1 MQESKNLNIQLKD
14 NTPRPLLLFEG
25 SVGTRSGYGTHC
37 RILLK
42 SILSM
47 DKFDVKVFPTRWGN
61 TPMTGLDP
69 NIPEDKEILDLFVQ
83 GLDRQPDLHIQVS
96 IPNEFQPKG
105 KKNIGITAGTES
117 SIAPLNFLEGCNRVD
132 LVIVP
137 SQFTKDVLLQTKY
150 DKKENDRIVET
161 IQVNKPIEV
170 LFEGLDLN
178 IFHKT
183 TEISSDVNELFK
195 GIKEDFC
202 YLFTGHFLNGR
213 LGQDRK
219 DVGMLIKTFLDVF
232 KNKKKRP
239 ALILK
244 TSGAGFSITERDQIL
259 DKINQIQEM
268 IREEGFK
275 GKLPSIY
282 VLNGDL
288 SDTEMNE
295 LYNHPKVKAMVSF
308 HKGEGFGLPLLE
320 FTATGKP
327 VICSAYSG
335 PLDFL
340 NPDYSVLLPGKL
352 TKIDGSAANEWIPK
366 EGEWF
371 TVSYQYAGQVLSDV
385 FENYE
390 KYLVKSRKSTKYTK
404 ENFSI
409 EKMSSRFL
417 ELLEKE
423 LTFVNKEPSQV
434 RINLPQLKK
443 IT

>member
-1 MQESKNLNIQLKD
+1 LNIQLKD
-14 NTPRPLLLFEG
+14 NTQKALLLIECPC
-25 SVGTRSGYGTHC
+25 STRSGYGQHS
-37 RILLK
+37 RILIRSLI
-42 SILSM
+42 SVG
-47 DKFDVKVFPTRWGN
+47 KFDIKILPTRWGA

-69 NIPEDKEILDLFVQ
+69 NKPEDKEILDLFAQ
-83 GLDRQPDLHIQVS
+83 SLDRQPDIHIQVS

-105 KKNIGITAGTES
+105 KKNIGITAGTEV
-117 SIAPLNFLEGCNRVD
+117 SIAPLAFIEGCNRVD

-137 SQFTKDVLLQTKY
+137 SQFTKDVLTQTKY
-150 DKKENDRIVET
+150 DRKNDQGQIVET
-161 IQVNKPIEV
+161 ITLQKPVEV
-170 LFEGLDLN
+170 LFEGLDTN

-183 TEISSDVNELFK
+183 TEISEDIKDLLKIV
-195 GIKEDFC
+195 KEDFAF
-202 YLFTGHFLNGR
+202 LFCGHFLNGR

-219 DVGMLIKTFLDVF
+219 DVGMLIKTFIDTF

-244 TSGAGFSITERDQIL
+244 TSGAGFSITERDQII
-259 DKINQIQEM
+259 DKINQIQELV
-268 IREEGFK
+268 REEGFK

-288 SDTEMNE
+288 SDAEMNE
-295 LYNHPKVKAMVSF
+295 LYNHSKVKAMVSF
-308 HKGEGFGLPLLE
+308 TKGEGFGLPLLE

-340 NPDYSVLLPGKL
+340 NPEYSVLLPGKL
-352 TKIDGSAANEWIPK
+352 TRIDGSAANEWLPK

-371 TVSYQYAGQVLSDV
+371 TVSYQYAGQILSDV
-385 FENYE
+385 FENYDKHLE
-390 KYLVKSRKSTKYTK
+390 RSRKSVKFTK

-409 EKMSSRFL
+409 EKMSEKFL
-417 ELLEKE
+417 ELLEKDVN
-423 LTFVNKEPSQV
+423 FVNKEPKQV
-434 RINLPQLKK
+434 QINLPQLKK